1 MPIQSIV
8 RGLGPSNPK
17 NPRLK
22 NRGLRVG
29 KPSDMHF
36 FYSNQS
42 KYYLNQYNSERLKY
56 KSTKPGDSIMG
67 YFVSNQK
74 LRFLVPPNIN
84 FSALWSRR
92 VILVTCS
99 LH

>member
-1 MPIQSIV
+1 MFEQVLSYINLPIQSIV

-36 FYSNQS
+36 F
-42 KYYLNQYNSERLKY
+42 LF
-56 KSTKPGDSIMG
+56 KSIKILFKSI
-67 YFVSNQK
+67 
-74 LRFLVPPNIN
+74 
-84 FSALWSRR
+84 
-92 VILVTCS
+92 
-99 LH
+99 